1 MTMLTRC
8 AMCHTAFRITT
19 EQLVSRQGMVRCGQC
34 SEVFN
39 ALDHLIA
46 DPATSPALEALQA
59 EIGAASAGP
68 DSGSYDLFGAPLATE
83 PSVSTGSGGS
93 GGSASLAGGAS
104 VLLGPVTPA
113 RRFPWWNLAGALLAA
128 TALAAQ
134 GAWFYRDRIA
144 VAFPPSKPLLEA
156 ACAELQCKLA
166 LPVDASAISIE
177 SSDLQADPGSSAVLI
192 LSAVLRNRAS
202 FAQELPMLELAL
214 TDALDAPLARRV
226 LKPAEYAPGT
236 VPATIGAGSE
246 LQLRLFIDAS
256 QLKANGYR
264 LYAFFP

>member
-46 DPATSPALEALQA
+46 DAATTPALGATQP
-59 EIGAASAGP
+59 EIAAASAGP
-68 DSGSYDLFGAPLATE
+68 DSGSYDLFGAPLTAD
-83 PSVSTGSGGS
+83 PSVSAGN

-104 VLLGPVTPA
+104 VLLGPVTAA
-113 RRFPWWNLAGALLAA
+113 RRFPWWSLAGALLAA
-128 TALAAQ
+128 TALAVQ

-144 VAFPPSKPLLEA
+144 LAYPPSKPLLEA
-156 ACAELQCKLA
+156 ACAELQCKLE

-226 LKPAEYAPGT
+226 LKPAEYAPGA

>member
-8 AMCHTAFRITT
+8 ARCHTAFRLTT
-19 EQLVSRQGMVRCGQC
+19 DQLVMRQGMVRCGQC

-39 ALDHLIA
+39 ALGHLIA
-46 DPATSPALEALQA
+46 DPATTPAVAETQP
-59 EIGAASAGP
+59 EIGAASVGP
-68 DSGSYDLFGAPLATE
+68 DSSSYDLFGAPVA
-83 PSVSTGSGGS
+83 GDHSGPTS
-93 GGSASLAGGAS
+93 HSAGANPAGGAS
-104 VLLGPVTPA
+104 VLLGPPTHA
-113 RRFPWWNLAGALLAA
+113 RRFAWWSLAGTLLAT

-134 GAWFYRDRIA
+134 GLWFYRDQIA
-144 VAFPPSKPLLEA
+144 VAYPSSKPLLEA
-156 ACAELQCKLA
+156 ACTELQCKLE

-177 SSDLQADPGSSAVLI
+177 SSDLQADPGSGAVLI

-202 FAQELPMLELAL
+202 FAQGLPMLELAL

-236 VPATIGAGSE
+236 VPATIAAGSE
-246 LQLRLFIDAS
+246 LQLRLFLDAS

-264 LYAFFP
+264 LYAFYP

>member
-8 AMCHTAFRITT
+8 AKCHTAFRITT
-19 EQLVSRQGMVRCGQC
+19 DQLVLRHGMVRCGQC

-46 DPATSPALEALQA
+46 DPATTPAVAQTQPEM
-59 EIGAASAGP
+59 GATPAGA
-68 DSGSYDLFGAPLATE
+68 DSVSYDLFGAPLADDH
-83 PSVSTGSGGS
+83 SGSTKN
-93 GGSASLAGGAS
+93 SAGASPAGGAS
-104 VLLGPVTPA
+104 VLLNPPAPA
-113 RRFPWWNLAGALLAA
+113 RGVAWWSLFGTLLAI

-134 GAWFYRDRIA
+134 GVWFYRDRIA
-144 VAFPPSKPLLEA
+144 VAYPPAKPLLEA
-156 ACAELQCKLA
+156 ACAELQCKLE

-177 SSDLQADPGSSAVLI
+177 SSDLQADPGSGTVLI

-202 FAQELPMLELAL
+202 FAQALPMLELAL

-226 LKPAEYAPGT
+226 LNPAEYAPGT
-236 VPATIGAGSE
+236 APATIAAGSE
-246 LQLRLFIDAS
+246 LQLRLFLDAS

-264 LYAFFP
+264 LYAFYP